1 MSAGVATAE
10 VVPLLRALVQAE
22 SPSGAE
28 EPAVALLHDWLAER
42 GLGPRR
48 DGRNVW
54 CEVGPPGAPTL
65 LLCSHL
71 DTVPVGEG
79 WTRPPLSAHQE
90 GERIYGRGSNDAKG
104 CVAAMA
110 CALLELRAE
119 AREDL
124 RVVLAATVE
133 EETGRPGG
141 LPDLL
146 PRLPAARAAVVGEP
160 TGLVPVHAQ
169 KGLLALEALAVGRS
183 AHAARPEEGRNAVHL
198 AARAIVALE
207 QLRFARV
214 HPELGPPTVQVTVVR
229 GGERRNVIPATCEL
243 SLDVRTTPDYTP
255 EELTG
260 VLRDALPPGV
270 ELTVRSLRLRA
281 RATPREDPIIRAAV
295 EVTGRAST
303 GSPTVSDWALL
314 GDDLAAV
321 KLGPGESPRSHT
333 PDEYVTEDEL
343 RRGVAVY
350 AGLARGWA
358 ARLANGA

>member
-1 MSAGVATAE
+1 MSDSAGQAE
-10 VVPLLRALVQAE
+10 VIPLLRALVRAE

-28 EPAVALLHDWLAER
+28 EPAVALLAGWLAER
-42 GLGPRR
+42 GLAPRR

-54 CEVGPPGAPTL
+54 CEVGPADAPTL

-79 WTRPPLSAHQE
+79 WTRPPLTAHQE

-110 CALLELRAE
+110 GALLDLRAE
-119 AREDL
+119 ARDDV

-146 PRLPAARAAVVGEP
+146 PRLPVAGAAVVGEP

-169 KGLLALEALAVGRS
+169 KGLLALEAVASGKA
-183 AHAARPEEGRNAVHL
+183 AHAARPEEGLNAVHL

-207 QLRFARV
+207 QLRFPRV

-260 VLRDALPPGV
+260 LLRDALPPGV

-281 RATPREDPIIRAAV
+281 RSTPRQDPIIRAAV
-295 EVTGRAST
+295 EVTGSAST

-314 GDDLAAV
+314 GEVAAV

-333 PDEYVTEDEL
+333 ADEYVTEGEL

-350 AGLARGWA
+350 AGLARRWA
-358 ARLANGA
+358 ALARA